1 MQRWCQVVI
10 VGPVGEPVVRCDL
23 RGHGA
28 PDLRAV
34 DDVAQFALLARRLG
48 RALVLCQVDPG
59 LRELLELT
67 GLRVEVQREPELG
80 EEPLGVEE

>member
-1 MQRWCQVVI
+1 MQRWCEVVL
-10 VGPVGEPVVRCDL
+10 VGPGDTGVVRCDL
-23 RGHGA
+23 RGRGA

-48 RALVLCQVDPG
+48 SALVLVDVDPG
-59 LRELLELT
+59 LRELLELA